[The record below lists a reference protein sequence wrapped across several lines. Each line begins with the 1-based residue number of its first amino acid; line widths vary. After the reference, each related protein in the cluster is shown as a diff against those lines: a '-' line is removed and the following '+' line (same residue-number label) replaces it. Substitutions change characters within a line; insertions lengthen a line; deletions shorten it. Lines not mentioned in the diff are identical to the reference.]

1 MKKILSIVLLVL
13 ATVVPADAQVVQPV
27 YIRQAKITAN
37 VFDNKSVGSGSS
49 TSTKI
54 WSMENFESVR
64 LTMTAVSSCNVSYA
78 IWEVAGVG
86 PFVRFRTAFATP
98 DQDFWVESAPTSS
111 GPWSASTNV
120 VNNGLYAIASIGGSC
135 TFDLDVAFIPI
146 TPLASSAGPNAADT
160 TVQGNVYPVVAGAVS
175 TNFAGIYT
183 SYKPLL
189 VDSNGALR
197 VTEGGSTPGGPYTS
211 ISPTN
216 VTTVATVATMTT
228 SVRATLQNNGT
239 GAALCLI
246 TTNASATVD
255 ANTYSFSLS
264 AATAVNDGSGS
275 TWTAPAI
282 PNATTY
288 IRCAALSG
296 TARISGF
303 THP

>member
-1 MKKILSIVLLVL
+1 MKKILSIVLLALVF
-13 ATVVPADAQVVQPV
+13 VVPADAQVVQPV
-27 YIRQAKITAN
+27 YIRQARLTPILAFDDQVASSLAGTSSKIWDMTTFA
-37 VFDNKSVGSGSS
+37 SVTVQFVPVSGCSLVTTFS
-49 TSTKI
+49 FEASGTLQYLRLRWLYSGDVTSGPVAIIVQSDPTSTG
-54 WSMENFESVR
+54 F
-64 LTMTAVSSCNVSYA
+64 TAL
-78 IWEVAGVG
+78 GG
-86 PFVRFRTAFATP
+86 
-98 DQDFWVESAPTSS
+98 Q
-111 GPWSASTNV
+111 
-120 VNNGLYAIASIGGSC
+120 IASRSVTVPAAC
-135 TFDLDVAFIPI
+135 TFDVYIILNPV
-146 TPLASSAGPNAADT
+146 SSRNFVEGVYPAAT
-160 TVQGNVYPVVAGAVS
+160 TVGTVNPVVVG
-175 TNFAGIYT
+175 GYDT
-183 SYKPLL
+183 SGGVYQKMA
-189 VDSNGALR
+189 VDSSGR
-197 VTEGGSTPGGPYTS
+197 VQVVVTEPTGTYTS